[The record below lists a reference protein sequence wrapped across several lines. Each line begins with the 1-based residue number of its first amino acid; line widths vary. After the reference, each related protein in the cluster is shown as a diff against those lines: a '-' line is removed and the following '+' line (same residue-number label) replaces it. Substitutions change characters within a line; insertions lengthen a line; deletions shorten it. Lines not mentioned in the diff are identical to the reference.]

1 MYAVDF
7 FVCAFSIMPGP
18 VSVNTS
24 NCCAVLCAVLCC
36 AVLCCAVLCC
46 AVLLCAVLCCAVLCC
61 AALCCA
67 MLRRAMLCCAVLC
80 CACCVLLCLLCFA
93 DDYDGHAGTYKAS
106 LMQAFERTVKE
117 ARFGMVL
124 VDAPNVSA
132 DDLKGYWSAGQ
143 VTAHHC
149 CSASPRLFLHQAA
162 ADYKA

>member
-1 MYAVDF
+1 M
-7 FVCAFSIMPGP
+7 
-18 VSVNTS
+18 
-24 NCCAVLCAVLCC
+24 CAVVLFSTHFAACQDRCLCCAVLCC

-46 AVLLCAVLCCAVLCC
+46 AVHAVPAVL
-61 AALCCA
+61 
-67 MLRRAMLCCAVLC
+67 MT
-80 CACCVLLCLLCFA
+80 
-93 DDYDGHAGTYKAS
+93 DGHAGTYKAS

-149 CSASPRLFLHQAA
+149 CSASPRFLVHQAMLTTM
-162 ADYKA
+162 

>member
-1 MYAVDF
+1 
-7 FVCAFSIMPGP
+7 
-18 VSVNTS
+18 
-24 NCCAVLCAVLCC
+24 VLCCAVLCC

-46 AVLLCAVLCCAVLCC
+46 AVLCCAVH
-61 AALCCA
+61 
-67 MLRRAMLCCAVLC
+67 AVP
-80 CACCVLLCLLCFA
+80 AVQT
-93 DDYDGHAGTYKAS
+93 DGHAGTYKAS

-149 CSASPRLFLHQAA
+149 CTASPRVLVHQANVA
-162 ADYKA
+162 YQM

>member
-1 MYAVDF
+1 
-7 FVCAFSIMPGP
+7 MPGP
-18 VSVNTS
+18 VSVL
-24 NCCAVLCAVLCC
+24 CCAVLCC

-46 AVLLCAVLCCAVLCC
+46 AVHAVPAVL
-61 AALCCA
+61 
-67 MLRRAMLCCAVLC
+67 RT
-80 CACCVLLCLLCFA
+80 
-93 DDYDGHAGTYKAS
+93 DGHAGTYKAS

-149 CSASPRLFLHQAA
+149 CSASPRFLVHQAMLTTM
-162 ADYKA
+162 